1 MLLYYTKHPLDN
13 FGDELNEWIWP
24 RLLSRPLSECLD
36 DDTVLLGI
44 GSILNHRV
52 PRRPRKK
59 IVLGSGIGY
68 GSLPA
73 VSRDWSFLCVRGP
86 RSREALGLPADT
98 PLGDSAVLVR
108 ELFSPSGGPDIGASF
123 MPHVRTAFHGDW
135 RKLCESVDM
144 NYIDPTGTVEDV
156 TGMIAR
162 SRLLVSESLHGTVV
176 ADTLRVPWIAVRT
189 SDDVLEIK
197 WHDWAES
204 VGLRHSFVDLPGI
217 AHLHVPRVLKWTTS
231 KGVRLV
237 ARIVRQRSARRAM
250 FRWNERWGWTP
261 GAGLEDLRRRLVALR
276 SSGLERLSN
285 GRTFE
290 AMYKG
295 VSGAM
300 RRLREGME
308 PGPFQGFGA
317 LGVDTLPNRD

>member
-1 MLLYYTKHPLDN
+1 MLLYYTEHPLDN

-24 RLLSRPLSECLD
+24 RLLPRPVSECLD
-36 DDTVLLGI
+36 DDTMLLGI

-68 GSLPA
+68 GPLPA
-73 VSRDWSFLCVRGP
+73 VCSNWSFRCVRGP
-86 RSREALGLPADT
+86 RSRDALGLPVDT
-98 PLGDSAVLVR
+98 PLGDSGVLVR
-108 ELFSPSGGPDIGASF
+108 EFFSPSGGPDIGASF
-123 MPHVRTAFHGDW
+123 MPHVRTAFRGDW

-144 NYIDPTGTVEDV
+144 NYIDPTGAVEDV

-162 SRLLVSESLHGTVV
+162 SRLLVSESLHGTIV

-189 SDDVLEIK
+189 SDDILELK

-217 AHLHVPRVLKWTTS
+217 ARLHLPRALKWTTS
-231 KGVRLV
+231 RGVPLL

-250 FRWNERWGWTP
+250 FRWSEGWGWTP
-261 GAGLEDLRRRLVALR
+261 SAGLEDVRQRLVGLR
-276 SSGLERLSN
+276 SSGLERLSD
-285 GRTFE
+285 GRAFE

-295 VSGAM
+295 VSGAV
-300 RRLREGME
+300 RQLRGEIEAG
-308 PGPFQGFGA
+308 GRFLGF
-317 LGVDTLPNRD
+317 PS